1 MTLQSNRLP
10 TTPDLLS
17 ERLTRLRSDFPDLFT
32 AEGSLD
38 IDAVKTIIN
47 EKPDHREHYRF
58 EWAGKHESKRLA
70 FTPSTARLQ
79 YDESRSVNPEN
90 AKGNMIIE

>member
-1 MTLQSNRLP
+1 MLSNRLP

-17 ERLTRLRSDFPDLFT
+17 ERLTRLKSDFPDLFT

-38 IDAVKTIIN
+38 RDALQALTS

-79 YDESRSVNPEN
+79 YDESRSVNSGN